1 MPFLYPVPTG
11 RTSEPLVHQRLLS
24 QIHVDQKDLLKLQD
38 QLSTGR
44 RIITPSE
51 DAPAAMRAMVLQRLL
66 EQRKQAQENLNTS
79 QSYLDSADTALSGVA
94 GLLTRVRGLAV
105 TAADSSTGDI
115 QRAALAE
122 EVFQSVQQMMDLAN
136 QKFRGRYLFA
146 GSLTTERPFEYTDP
160 YVMYHGNEHA
170 LQSFADT
177 DLLFDTNIPGAEVF
191 GAISAEVRGTVDL
204 NPIMTIRTRL
214 DDLRRGEGISQG
226 SFVVSDGTSSI
237 TVDIDA
243 AETVGDVIRLIE
255 ANPPAGREV
264 TARIVNNALVV
275 DLDDGLGGNL
285 TITEVGHGTTAAE
298 LGIFNDTG
306 TGTSPIVGYDLNASI
321 SQTTRLADILGM
333 RASAVVTS
341 PGSNNDLLVESLDN
355 GVQNNGVR
363 IQFVDDDLLRASAG
377 LSAGS
382 ELVNFTAVPVA
393 AQAALTFSGTNNNL
407 VLTANAPGAA
417 ANNIQIRVVDG
428 GAIGNA
434 ANVSFNAVSRE
445 LTVAID
451 NSNGTQI
458 QTVVNAINA
467 EGTFTAAYDP
477 SEPVDGGYVPTAI
490 VPSTAAGVLAGS
502 TGNSGAD
509 ANTALVYID
518 AGATTANQVVA
529 ALQADAAFSASFRVQ
544 LEGKDTTTAAMAG
557 SGTLDVN
564 ATATTDYGAG
574 ESLDLTS
581 GLQIVNAGE
590 TFTVDLSGAKT
601 VEDLLNI
608 LNSSPAK
615 VLAEINAEGNGIN
628 LRSRVSGKDFAVG
641 ENGGTTAT
649 QLGIRS
655 LTADTELNVL
665 NYGQGVA
672 SIAGT
677 DFTIMRKDGVALDID
692 VAAAET
698 IGDVMDLINNHA
710 SNVGPNA
717 VVAQLKA
724 FGNGIEIVDAN
735 AAGLGNLTIDRTPL
749 SSAAW
754 DLGLVPPNQRQVAAT
769 PGPTEVL
776 TGTDPNPL
784 ESNGIFNALLRLREA
799 IAENDLDGIDR
810 AVARLDESYDTL
822 SFSRAEL
829 GARSR
834 GLEVLK
840 QRHEDED
847 VELRRVLS
855 NEIDTD
861 LVEAISQMTIRQ
873 ASLQA
878 SLRLIGRTLQLTL
891 LDFI

>member
-24 QIHVDQKDLLKLQD
+24 QIHVDQRDLLKLQD

-44 RIITPSE
+44 RITTPSE
-51 DAPAAMRAMVLQRLL
+51 DAPAAMRAIVLQRLL

-94 GLLTRVRGLAV
+94 GLLTRVRGLAI
-105 TAADSSTGDI
+105 TAADSSTGDV

-146 GSLTTERPFEYTDP
+146 GSLTTERPFEYSDP
-160 YVMYHGNEHA
+160 YVVYHGNEHA

-177 DLLFDTNIPGAEVF
+177 DLLFKTNIPGAEVF

-204 NPIMTIRTRL
+204 NPIVTIRTRL

-226 SFVVSDGTSSI
+226 SFVVSDGTSSV

-243 AETVGDVIRLIE
+243 AETIGDVIRLIE

-264 TARIVNNALVV
+264 TARVVNNALVV
-275 DLDDGLGGNL
+275 DLDDALGGNL
-285 TITEVGHGTTAAE
+285 TITEVGQGTTAAE
-298 LGIFNDTG
+298 LGIFNDAG
-306 TGTSPIVGYDLNASI
+306 TGTSPIVGYDLDATI
-321 SQTTRLADILGM
+321 SRTTRVADILGM
-333 RASAVVTS
+333 RASAVVAS
-341 PGSNNDLLVESLDN
+341 PGSNNDLFVEALDN

-363 IQFVDDDLLRASAG
+363 IQFVDDDLLRASPG

-382 ELVNFTAVPVA
+382 EVVNFTAVPVA

-417 ANNIQIRVVDG
+417 ANNIQIRVVNG

-458 QTVVNAINA
+458 QTVINAINA
-467 EGTFTAAYDP
+467 EGTFTAAYDASVP
-477 SEPVDGGYVPTAI
+477 ADGGYVPTAI

-529 ALQADAAFSASFRVQ
+529 ALQADATFSASFRVQ
-544 LEGKDTTTAAMAG
+544 VEGKDTTAAALAG
-557 SGTLDVN
+557 SGIVDLN
-564 ATATTDYGAG
+564 ATATTDNGAG
-574 ESLDLTS
+574 ENLDLTS
-581 GLQIVNAGE
+581 GIQIVNAGE
-590 TFTVDLSGAKT
+590 TFTVNLSGAKT

-615 VLAEINAEGNGIN
+615 VLAEINADGNGIN

-655 LTADTELNVL
+655 LTVDTELSVL
-665 NYGQGVA
+665 NYGQGVE

-677 DFTIMRKDGVALDID
+677 DFTITRKDGVVLDIN
-692 VAAAET
+692 VSGAET
-698 IGDVMDLINNHA
+698 IGDVIDLINNHA

-735 AAGLGNLTIDRTPL
+735 AAGVGNLAIDRTPL

-754 DLGLVPPNQRQVAAT
+754 DLGLVPPNQRQVTAM

-776 TGTDPNPL
+776 AGDDPNPL

-810 AVARLDESYDTL
+810 AVARLDENYDTL